1 MRFKFKVQDYQTEA
15 VESTVRIFEG
25 QPKVEPLSYIRD
37 LGRLKDSNIQMK
49 LTEEGK
55 FESLDNQGF
64 KNQKLM
70 IDDGTILDNVRK
82 IQKKNNIKQ
91 SSTLVRS
98 QGRPAFDIEMETG
111 TGKTYVFIKTMFELN
126 KRYGWT
132 KFIIVVPSI
141 AIREGIKKS
150 FDMTEDH
157 FMEQYGKKI
166 RNFIYDSSDLTAI
179 DQFSS
184 SGDIYAMIINTQAF
198 NTSMKEGGRSKDARI
213 IYSKRDDFGSRRPID
228 VIAANNPILI
238 LDEPQKM
245 GGKATQAALKNFNPL
260 FSLNYSA
267 THRTEHNLIY
277 VLDAL
282 DAYNKKLV
290 KRIAVK
296 GFELKNFRGTDGYLY
311 LDEIILSPN
320 KPPKAR
326 LHFEIKYK
334 QSINREARLVEEGDN
349 LFHLSKEMEQYR
361 GYTVSSIDPLTDSVS
376 FTNGEV
382 IRKGDVV
389 GDISEKD
396 MRRIQIRETIK
407 SHFEKEASLYKKGV
421 KTLSLFFIDE
431 VAKYR
436 QYDEEGQDVL
446 GEYGRVFEEEYMNLL
461 QTYRTILDKDYLQYL
476 DSIGVDE
483 THTGYF
489 SIDKKGKAID
499 SKIKRGQDSSDDI
512 TAYDL
517 ILRNKERLLSF
528 KEPVRFIFSH
538 SALREGWDNPNV
550 FQICTLKHSDSQ
562 IAKRQEVG
570 RGLRLCVDQNGDRM
584 DKETLGEMVHDMN
597 ILTVI
602 ASDSYSQFVRDL
614 QKDIKDNL
622 YDRPTKAT
630 REYFFGK
637 IVESEDGPKE
647 ITDKEASDIVFYLIR
662 NDYINNDFEVTDK
675 YYKDLENDDLLPVP
689 EDLKEIEEGIHYLVQ
704 AIFDESIL
712 DKMIKNDHE
721 TKLTE
726 NELNDNFYK
735 KEFQNLWKLIN
746 HKYTYKVSF
755 DSEELIDKAIKH
767 IDDNLKVSKLQYT
780 ISQGIQHENLDEHAL
795 DRLDSFEVLETKT
808 QVLDHANISQVE
820 YDLVGKIAEETVLT
834 RGTIVKILKGIEERT
849 FNMFKDNPEEFITK
863 VTRLIN
869 SQKATMVVDHI
880 SYNRTENKYDS
891 SIFTAGSKNKNIKN
905 ALKTNK
911 HIQDYVFVDGI
922 SEDSVESRFA
932 KSIDKA
938 DEVVVYAKLPKGFAI
953 PTPVGNYTP
962 DWAIAFKEGAVKHIY
977 FIAETKGSLDSM
989 ELRKIEEAKIDCAR
1003 SLFNNISTDNLR
1015 YDHVTDYQS
1024 LLNIVK

>member
-1 MRFKFKVQDYQTEA
+1 MK
-15 VESTVRIFEG
+15 IFLFSFQG
-25 QPKVEPLSYIRD
+25 ALFASKYI
-37 LGRLKDSNIQMK
+37 
-49 LTEEGK
+49 
-55 FESLDNQGF
+55 
-64 KNQKLM
+64 
-70 IDDGTILDNVRK
+70 
-82 IQKKNNIKQ
+82 
-91 SSTLVRS
+91 
-98 QGRPAFDIEMETG
+98 
-111 TGKTYVFIKTMFELN
+111 
-126 KRYGWT
+126 
-132 KFIIVVPSI
+132 
-141 AIREGIKKS
+141 IR
-150 FDMTEDH
+150 
-157 FMEQYGKKI
+157 
-166 RNFIYDSSDLTAI
+166 
-179 DQFSS
+179 
-184 SGDIYAMIINTQAF
+184 
-198 NTSMKEGGRSKDARI
+198 GGRSKDARI
-213 IYSKRDDFGSRRPID
+213 IYSKRDNFGSRRPID

-245 GGKATQAALKNFNPL
+245 GGKATQDALKNFNPL

-296 GFELKNFRGTDGYLY
+296 GFELKNFRGTDEYLY

-326 LHFEIKYK
+326 LHLEIKYK

-349 LFHLSKEMEQYR
+349 LFHLSKEMEQYK
-361 GYTVSSIDPLTDSVS
+361 GYTVSSINPITDSVS

-389 GDISEKD
+389 GDISERD

-407 SHFEKEASLYKKGV
+407 SHFEKEANLYKQGI

-436 QYDEEGQDVL
+436 QYDEDDNEIL
-446 GEYGRVFEEEYMNLL
+446 GEYGQVFQEEYMDLL
-461 QTYRTILDKDYLQYL
+461 ETYRTILDKDYLQYL
-476 DSIGVDE
+476 DSIGVEE

-489 SIDKKGKAID
+489 SIDRKGKAID
-499 SKIKRGQDSSDDI
+499 SRIKRGQDSSDDI
-512 TAYDL
+512 SAYDL
-517 ILRNKERLLSF
+517 ILKNKERLLSF

-570 RGLRLCVDQNGDRM
+570 RGLRLCVNQNGDRM
-584 DKETLGEMVHDMN
+584 DKESLGELVHDMN

-602 ASDSYSQFVRDL
+602 ASDSYSEFVRDL

-637 IVESEDGPKE
+637 IVETEEGSRE

-662 NDYINNDFEVTDK
+662 SDYINNDFEVTDK
-675 YYKDLENDDLLPVP
+675 YHKDLENDELLPVP
-689 EDLKEIEEGIHYLVQ
+689 EDLKEMEEGIHYLVQ
-704 AIFDESIL
+704 AIFDESVL
-712 DKMIKNDHE
+712 DNMIKNDHE
-721 TKLTE
+721 TKLTD
-726 NELNDNFYK
+726 NELNNNFYK
-735 KEFQNLWKLIN
+735 KEFQSLWNLIN
-746 HKYTYKVSF
+746 NKYSYKVKF
-755 DSEELIDKAIKH
+755 DSEELVDKAIKY

-780 ISQGIQHENLDEHAL
+780 ISQGIQHEELDEHAF

-808 QVLDHANISQVE
+808 QVLDHASISQVE

-849 FNMFKDNPEEFITK
+849 FQMFKDNPEEFITK

-880 SYNRTENKYDS
+880 TYNRTENKYDS

-932 KSIDKA
+932 KSIDRA

-962 DWAIAFKEGAVKHIY
+962 DWAIAFKEGAVKHVY

-989 ELRKIEEAKIDCAR
+989 ELRNIEKAKIDCAK
-1003 SLFNNISTDNLR
+1003 SLFNNISTNNLR

>member
-1 MRFKFKVQDYQTEA
+1 MKFKFKVQDYQTDA
-15 VESTVRIFEG
+15 VESTIRIFEG
-25 QPKVEPLSYIRD
+25 QPKVETLSYIRD

-49 LTEEGK
+49 LTEEGR

-64 KNQKLM
+64 KNQELM
-70 IDDGTILDNVRK
+70 IDDGTILNNVRK
-82 IQKKNNIKQ
+82 IQKENNIKQ

-166 RNFIYDSSDLTAI
+166 RNFIYDSSNLTAI

-245 GGKATQAALKNFNPL
+245 GGKATQDALKNFNPL

-296 GFELKNFRGTDGYLY
+296 GFELKNFRGTDEYLY

-320 KPPKAR
+320 KPPRAR
-326 LHFEIKYK
+326 LHLEIKYK

-349 LFHLSKEMEQYR
+349 LFHLSKEMEQYK
-361 GYTVSSIDPLTDSVS
+361 GYTVSSINPITDSVS

-407 SHFEKEASLYKKGV
+407 SHFEKEASLYKQGI

-436 QYDEEGQDVL
+436 QYDEDDNEIL
-446 GEYGRVFEEEYMNLL
+446 GEYGQVFQEEYMDLL
-461 QTYRTILDKDYLQYL
+461 QTYRTMLDKDYLQYL
-476 DSIGVDE
+476 DSIGVEE

-512 TAYDL
+512 SAYDL
-517 ILRNKERLLSF
+517 ILKNKERLLSF

-570 RGLRLCVDQNGDRM
+570 RGLRLCVNQKGDRM
-584 DKETLGEMVHDMN
+584 DKESLGELVHDMN

-637 IVESEDGPKE
+637 IVETEEGSRE

-662 NDYINNDFEVTDK
+662 SDYINNDFEVTDK
-675 YYKDLENDDLLPVP
+675 YHKDLENDKLLPVP

-704 AIFDESIL
+704 AIFDESVL

-726 NELNDNFYK
+726 NELNNNFYK
-735 KEFQNLWKLIN
+735 KEFQNLWNLIN
-746 HKYTYKVSF
+746 HKYSYKVKF
-755 DSEELIDKAIKH
+755 DSEELIDKAIKY

-780 ISQGIQHENLDEHAL
+780 ISQGVQHETVDEHAL

-808 QVLDHANISQVE
+808 QVLDHASISQVE

-849 FNMFKDNPEEFITK
+849 FRMFKDNPEEFITK

-880 SYNRTENKYDS
+880 TYNRTENKYDS

-932 KSIDKA
+932 KSIDRA

-962 DWAIAFKEGAVKHIY
+962 DWAIAFKEGAVKHVY

-989 ELRKIEEAKIDCAR
+989 ELRNIEKAKIDCAK
-1003 SLFNNISTDNLR
+1003 SLFNNISTNNLR

>member
-1 MRFKFKVQDYQTEA
+1 MKFKFKVQDYQTEA

-37 LGRLKDSNIQMK
+37 LGRLKDTNIQMK

-64 KNQKLM
+64 KNQELM

-245 GGKATQAALKNFNPL
+245 GGKATQDALKNFNPL

-296 GFELKNFRGTDGYLY
+296 GFELKNFRGADEYLY

-326 LHFEIKYK
+326 LHLEIKYK

-349 LFHLSKEMEQYR
+349 LFYLSKEMEQYK
-361 GYTVSSIDPLTDSVS
+361 GYTVSSINPITDSVS

-407 SHFEKEASLYKKGV
+407 SHFEKEASLYKQGI

-436 QYDEEGQDVL
+436 QYDEDDNEML
-446 GEYGRVFEEEYMNLL
+446 GEYGQVFQEEYMDLL

-476 DSIGVDE
+476 DSIGVEE

-512 TAYDL
+512 SAYDL
-517 ILRNKERLLSF
+517 ILKNKERILSF
-528 KEPVRFIFSH
+528 QEPVRFIFSH

-570 RGLRLCVDQNGDRM
+570 RGLRLCVNQNGDRM
-584 DKETLGEMVHDMN
+584 DKESLGELVHDMN
-597 ILTVI
+597 VLTVI
-602 ASDSYSQFVRDL
+602 ASDSYSEFVRDL

-637 IVESEDGPKE
+637 IVETEEGSRE
-647 ITDKEASDIVFYLIR
+647 ITVKEASDILFYLIKS
-662 NDYINNDFEVTDK
+662 DYINNDFEVTDK
-675 YYKDLENDDLLPVP
+675 YHKDLENDELLPVP
-689 EDLKEIEEGIHYLVQ
+689 EDLKEMEEGIHYLVQ
-704 AIFDESIL
+704 AIFDESVL

-721 TKLTE
+721 TKLTD

-735 KEFQNLWKLIN
+735 KEFQSLWNLIN
-746 HKYTYKVSF
+746 NKYSYKVKF
-755 DSEELIDKAIKH
+755 DSEELVDKAIKY

-780 ISQGIQHENLDEHAL
+780 ISQGIQHEELDEHAF

-808 QVLDHANISQVE
+808 QVLDHASISQVE

-849 FNMFKDNPEEFITK
+849 FQMFKDNPEEFITK

-880 SYNRTENKYDS
+880 TYNRTENKYDS

-932 KSIDKA
+932 KSIDRA

-962 DWAIAFKEGAVKHIY
+962 DWAIAFKEGAVKHVY

-989 ELRKIEEAKIDCAR
+989 ELRNIEKAKIDCAK

>member
-1 MRFKFKVQDYQTEA
+1 MKFKFKVQDYQTEA
-15 VESTVRIFEG
+15 VESTIRIFEG
-25 QPKVEPLSYIRD
+25 QPKVEALSYIRD
-37 LGRLKDSNIQMK
+37 LGRLKDSNIQIK

-55 FESLDNQGF
+55 LESLDNRGF
-64 KNQKLM
+64 KNQELM
-70 IDDGTILDNVRK
+70 VDDGTILDNVRK
-82 IQKKNNIKQ
+82 IQKENNIKQ

-198 NTSMKEGGRSKDARI
+198 NTYMKVEGRSKAARI
-213 IYSKRDDFGSRRPID
+213 IYSERDDFGSRRPID

-245 GGKATQAALKNFNPL
+245 GGKATQAALNNFNPL

-296 GFELKNFRGTDGYLY
+296 GFELKNFRGTDEYLY
-311 LDEIILSPN
+311 LDEIIVSPN
-320 KPPKAR
+320 KPPEAR
-326 LHFEIKYK
+326 LHLEVKYNK
-334 QSINREARLVEEGDN
+334 SINREARLIKEGDN
-349 LFHLSKEMEQYR
+349 LFYKSKEMEQYK
-361 GYTVSSIDPLTDSVS
+361 GYTVSSINPITDSVS

-407 SHFEKEASLYKKGV
+407 SHFEKEASLYKQGI

-436 QYDEEGQDVL
+436 QYNEDDNEIL
-446 GEYGRVFEEEYMNLL
+446 GEYGKVFQEEYMDLL
-461 QTYRTILDKDYLQYL
+461 QTYRTMLDKDYLQYL
-476 DSIGVDE
+476 DSIGVEE

-499 SKIKRGQDSSDDI
+499 SRIKRGHDSSDDI
-512 TAYDL
+512 SAYDL
-517 ILRNKERLLSF
+517 ILKNKERLLSF

-570 RGLRLCVDQNGDRM
+570 RGLRLCVNQNGDRM
-584 DKETLGEMVHDMN
+584 DKESLGELVHDMN

-602 ASDSYSQFVRDL
+602 ASDSYSQFVKDL

-637 IVESEDGPKE
+637 IVETEEGSRE

-662 NDYINNDFEVTDK
+662 SDYIDSDFEVTDK
-675 YYKDLENDDLLPVP
+675 YHKDLENEELLPVP

-704 AIFDESIL
+704 AIFDESVL

-721 TKLTE
+721 TKLTD
-726 NELNDNFYK
+726 NELNNNFYK
-735 KEFQNLWKLIN
+735 KEFQSLWNLIN
-746 HKYTYKVSF
+746 NKYSYKVKF
-755 DSEELIDKAIKH
+755 DSEELVDKAIKY

-780 ISQGIQHENLDEHAL
+780 ISQGIQHEELDEHAF

-808 QVLDHANISQVE
+808 QVLDHASISQVE

-849 FNMFKDNPEEFITK
+849 FQMFKDNPEEFITK

-880 SYNRTENKYDS
+880 TYNRTENKYDS

-932 KSIDKA
+932 KSIDRA

-962 DWAIAFKEGAVKHIY
+962 DWAIAFKEGAVKHVY

-989 ELRKIEEAKIDCAR
+989 ELRNIEKAKIDCAK
-1003 SLFNNISTDNLR
+1003 SLFNNISTNNLR

>member
-1 MRFKFKVQDYQTEA
+1 MKFKFKVQDYQTEA

-64 KNQKLM
+64 KNQELM

-82 IQKKNNIKQ
+82 IQKENNIKQ

-245 GGKATQAALKNFNPL
+245 GGKATQDALKNFNPL

-296 GFELKNFRGTDGYLY
+296 GFELKNFRGADEYLY

-326 LHFEIKYK
+326 LHLEIKYK

-349 LFHLSKEMEQYR
+349 LFHLSKEMEQYK
-361 GYTVSSIDPLTDSVS
+361 GYTVSSINPITDSVS

-407 SHFEKEASLYKKGV
+407 SHFEKEASLYKQGI

-436 QYDEEGQDVL
+436 QYDEDDNEML
-446 GEYGRVFEEEYMNLL
+446 GEYGQVFQEEYMDLL

-476 DSIGVDE
+476 DSIGVEE

-512 TAYDL
+512 SAYDL
-517 ILRNKERLLSF
+517 ILKNKERILSF
-528 KEPVRFIFSH
+528 QEPVRFIFSH

-570 RGLRLCVDQNGDRM
+570 RGLRLCVNQNGDRM
-584 DKETLGEMVHDMN
+584 DKESLGELVHDMN
-597 ILTVI
+597 VLTVI
-602 ASDSYSQFVRDL
+602 ASDSYSEFVRDL

-637 IVESEDGPKE
+637 IVETEEGSRE
-647 ITDKEASDIVFYLIR
+647 ITVKEASDILFYLIKS
-662 NDYINNDFEVTDK
+662 DYINNDFEVTDK
-675 YYKDLENDDLLPVP
+675 YHKDLENDELLPVP
-689 EDLKEIEEGIHYLVQ
+689 EDLKEMEEGIHYLVQ
-704 AIFDESIL
+704 AIFDESVL

-721 TKLTE
+721 TKLTD

-735 KEFQNLWKLIN
+735 KEFQSLWNLIN
-746 HKYTYKVSF
+746 NKYSYKVKF
-755 DSEELIDKAIKH
+755 DSEELVDKAIKY

-780 ISQGIQHENLDEHAL
+780 ISQGIQHEELDEHAF

-808 QVLDHANISQVE
+808 QVLDHASISQVE

-849 FNMFKDNPEEFITK
+849 FQMFKDNPEEFITK

-880 SYNRTENKYDS
+880 TYNRTENKYDS

-932 KSIDKA
+932 KSIDRA

-962 DWAIAFKEGAVKHIY
+962 DWAIAFKEGAVKHVY

-989 ELRKIEEAKIDCAR
+989 ELRNIEKAKIDCAK